1 MTVAK
6 TKAAKLKL
14 YTEEPPKP
22 APSPLGAVG
31 SLPEV
36 LRSFAAATGW
46 SLSYVHG
53 AAAESSAREKTG
65 LSWSA
70 PVNPGVGTTLGHLQA
85 RTTRCGVFRSGA
97 VGGRRSEAGQS
108 PPASGYPGRHRRRSA
123 TGSASAAP
131 QRATGSASAAPLPRL
146 A

>member
-14 YTEEPPKP
+14 YTEQPPKP

-70 PVNPGVGTTLGHLQA
+70 PVNPGVGTTLGHLRLEPLDA
-85 RTTRCGVFRSGA
+85 ACSA
-97 VGGRRSEAGQS
+97 A
-108 PPASGYPGRHRRRSA
+108 ARSA
-123 TGSASAAP
+123 AGAA
-131 QRATGSASAAPLPRL
+131 
-146 A
+146 